1 MTTDSRTHRSFA
13 ILLFAIALCIMPTG
27 AQAES
32 IRVVSI
38 NAWSGLTYRG
48 VFSVGRYEEEAARGF
63 RHELLTRR
71 LSELQPD
78 IVGLN
83 EINPLPAL
91 ARSIAEAL
99 QYAFV
104 YRVRRG
110 GVRVGPVGL
119 PANLREGDLVLAREA
134 YNLVDAG
141 SESLTGGP
149 AGNVVSFQFGDAS
162 QILAATV
169 STAGRTVHVFVT
181 NWHGSQFDNLESLK
195 ELAELYAAGDID
207 GDAYYTAVR
216 DAVRGSET
224 RLEQAR
230 ESLVFINKV
239 AGHEPAVLMGTLNA
253 LPGSE
258 EIRLIEE
265 AGFRDVWKE
274 AGRGEGYTW
283 DPLTNS
289 NILEFGSSDRPQQSK
304 RRRIDYIFVRGDAI
318 RVESAA
324 VVLDS
329 PTFGIHPSDHYGV
342 AADLV
347 ISEPAAE

>member
-1 MTTDSRTHRSFA
+1 MTTDSRSLRC
-13 ILLFAIALCIMPTG
+13 IVLLVFLLAAWIVPAD
-27 AQAES
+27 AAAEP
-32 IRVVSI
+32 IRVVTM

-48 VFSVGRYEEEAARGF
+48 LFSVGRYEEEAAREF

-71 LSELQPD
+71 LSELEPD

-83 EINPLPAL
+83 EVNPLPAL
-91 ARSIAEAL
+91 ARSIGEAL

-110 GVRVGPVGL
+110 GVRIGPIGL
-119 PANLREGDLVLAREA
+119 PANLREGDQILAREA
-134 YNLVDAG
+134 YNLLDAG
-141 SESLTGGP
+141 SETLTGGP
-149 AGNVVSFQFGDAS
+149 AGNVVSFQFGEAS

-169 STAGRTVHVFVT
+169 SLAGRTAHIFVT
-181 NWHGSQFDNLESLK
+181 NWHGSEFDNLESLIK
-195 ELAELYAAGDID
+195 LAELYAEGEID
-207 GDAYYTAVR
+207 GEAYTTAVR
-216 DAVRGSET
+216 DAVRGSDI

-239 AGHEPAVLMGTLNA
+239 AGHEPAILMGTLNA

-274 AGRGEGYTW
+274 AGRGDGFTW
-283 DPLTNS
+283 DPRTNS
-289 NILEFGSSDRPQQSK
+289 NILEFGSSDRPQQST

-324 VVLDS
+324 VVLDT

-347 ISEPAAE
+347 IAEPVDE